1 MVISR
6 SSMPQQISKPG
17 VKKKKK
23 SLYSKAKDKIKKL
36 DITKKMPESLK
47 KNPIRKALSKAARFG
62 LRTATGSNPLGM
74 GLLVGSMA
82 LDEYKSPEAVARRK
96 KLAKERKE
104 RKEQFKITQAEK
116 RKNNIFNKQDKIQL
130 AQKEKENES
139 IVKRYMG
146 GSLNTRRK

>member
-6 SSMPQQISKPG
+6 SSIPQQIMKPG

-74 GLLVGSMA
+74 GLLVGSMT
-82 LDEYKSPEAVARRK
+82 LDEYNKPENKLKRLKRQKKVLKKRRTKTDRQRARYGSGVLTAAEEKELDRK
-96 KLAKERKE
+96 
-104 RKEQFKITQAEK
+104 
-116 RKNNIFNKQDKIQL
+116 
-130 AQKEKENES
+130 QKELEEVVNK
-139 IVKRYMG
+139 YMG

>member
-6 SSMPQQISKPG
+6 SSIPQQIMKPG

-23 SLYSKAKDKIKKL
+23 SLYRQAKDQI
-36 DITKKMPESLK
+36 
-47 KNPIRKALSKAARFG
+47 
-62 LRTATGSNPLGM
+62 
-74 GLLVGSMA
+74 
-82 LDEYKSPEAVARRK
+82 K

-130 AQKEKENES
+130 AQKEKENEKS
-139 IVKRYMG
+139 INKYMG
-146 GSLNTRRK
+146 ASLNTRRK